1 MEKMLKAT
9 DPNYDAKAVGLKAA
23 QQEHISK
30 NIAEHFKHRDEIYAY
45 ITGKAELDTI
55 LPFADEES
63 CNGGHQ
69 NMNYVGE
76 YGEDD
81 FIIRCIAA
89 LSIGATKD
97 TNDPLKLI
105 DRELQHDTEFT
116 VRAMI
121 KAGLP
126 IEIIIRAVRAG
137 TSNVRR

>member
-1 MEKMLKAT
+1 MLKAT

-76 YGEDD
+76 SAAIRTCIIYHPNIC
-81 FIIRCIAA
+81 FIPSSSVC
-89 LSIGATKD
+89 G
-97 TNDPLKLI
+97 
-105 DRELQHDTEFT
+105 
-116 VRAMI
+116 
-121 KAGLP
+121 
-126 IEIIIRAVRAG
+126 
-137 TSNVRR
+137 